1 MGVLVTWMRE
11 SARVQMSN
19 PMPQGHDRVTDVL
32 TEWFEHE
39 SSYRPKL
46 GFERRGSAGRYRISR
61 QWDEADLDYDTDSE
75 LLADRA
81 RVVAECI
88 DRLEPRLRA
97 AVYAEMRNRSSEAD
111 AQVRNV
117 AVGAA
122 VFRNVRHVD
131 VSRTDFE
138 AAIALLVP
146 MLAAKGLIDKNLAR
160 SENRA

>member
-11 SARVQMSN
+11 SARVHMSD
-19 PMPQGHDRVTDVL
+19 PMPEGRDRVTDVL

-39 SSYRPKL
+39 RAYRPKL
-46 GFERRGSAGRYRISR
+46 GFERRASAGRYRISR
-61 QWDEADLDYDTDSE
+61 QWDEADLDYETDSE

-81 RVVAECI
+81 RAVAECI

-97 AVYAEMRNRSSEAD
+97 AVYAEIRNRSGEAA

-117 AVGAA
+117 TVGAA
-122 VFRNVRHVD
+122 VFRNARYVD
-131 VSRTDFE
+131 VSRTDFD

-146 MLAAKGLIDKNLAR
+146 MLAAKGLINKNLAR